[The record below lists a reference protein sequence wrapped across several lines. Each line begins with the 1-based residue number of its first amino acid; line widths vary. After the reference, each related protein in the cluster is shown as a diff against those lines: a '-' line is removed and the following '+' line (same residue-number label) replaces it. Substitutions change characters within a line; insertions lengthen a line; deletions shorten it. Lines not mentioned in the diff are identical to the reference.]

1 MKIYRIYTIKVEMYY
16 SGYTDDYEEI
26 EKDITV
32 KYVSSLEK
40 VNEFLSDIDKRNKEI
55 QSSPCMKCPIWNLTK
70 RKYNNNPSL
79 ISDYCKE
86 SDIAFNGNTICCKN
100 LLIKEMKMD
109 FNEYYYEEIE
119 VE

>member
-40 VNEFLSDIDKRNKEI
+40 VNKFLSDIDNSNKI
-55 QSSPCMKCPIWNLTK
+55 AQKCGMCPINKLTT
-70 RKYNNNPSL
+70 RKYKNNPSL
-79 ISDYCKE
+79 VNEYCDHCKPY
-86 SDIAFNGNTICCKN
+86 FNGNVILCAN
-100 LLIKEMKMD
+100 VLSYD
-109 FNEYYYEEIE
+109 YNEYYYEEIE
-119 VE
+119 VK